1 MRLIAAMVAAIL
13 TCVPANASSL
23 DAVESK
29 LFTLRDLKLD
39 SGATLPEVTIAYET
53 YGALAA
59 DGRNAVLITHS
70 LTSSHHA
77 AGKSVGNLGALALH
91 WVPTDG
97 PNPGEAD
104 DPQPAVRRRLG
115 RFRTQ
120 PRRHPVRPR
129 RHRRRARRLH
139 GRRPETLQFGDPRR
153 SQAPCLHAR
162 ACGAIVE
169 GLHRRD
175 TQRQIASTEGGRRS
189 RAVGRE

>member
-77 AGKSVGNLGALALH
+77 AGKIDVKGVDECASADQPEQSSVKAAN
-91 WVPTDG
+91 WK
-97 PNPGEAD
+97 
-104 DPQPAVRRRLG
+104 AVKSSASVHCL
-115 RFRTQ
+115 
-120 PRRHPVRPR
+120 RHGHGYSVRQTGVQEHTR
-129 RHRRRARRLH
+129 
-139 GRRPETLQFGDPRR
+139 
-153 SQAPCLHAR
+153 
-162 ACGAIVE
+162 
-169 GLHRRD
+169 
-175 TQRQIASTEGGRRS
+175 
-189 RAVGRE
+189 